1 MLTRKEE
8 LYQVCKEELTTK
20 IADLEKMINS
30 INDSKNNET
39 KSSAGDKYE
48 TGRAMM
54 QMEEDKITTQLEQTR
69 QTLSELQQISPGQE
83 HETVRLGSLVT
94 TDQRTYFLAVSLGKV
109 TVGDRAYFCLSP
121 DSPVGKL
128 LMGKT
133 TGEAIVFNRT
143 QELILDVV

>member
-1 MLTRKEE
+1 MLSRKEE
-8 LYQVCKEELTTK
+8 LYQVCKEELTSK
-20 IADLEKMINS
+20 VADLEKMIDA

-54 QMEEDKITTQLEQTR
+54 QMEEDKITTQLEQAR
-69 QTLSELQQISPGQE
+69 QTLSELQQISPDQE
-83 HETVRLGSLVT
+83 HDTVRLGSLVT
-94 TDQRTYFLAVSLGKV
+94 TDQRTYFMAVSLGKMM
-109 TVGDRAYFCLSP
+109 VGDQAYFCLSP

-128 LMGKT
+128 LLGKQV
-133 TGEAIVFNRT
+133 GEVIVFNKT